1 MRGLMNTLMEL
12 KHIVLIDFV
21 LNNTDHYRH
30 DVVGLEDESQLKNL
44 LQSCIEFVIKNEKS
58 QFEMSYFQDKPD
70 FPFTLEH
77 KKSWVLDS
85 NKEETILTSKTNYPC
100 FRITLEN
107 IVKNSKLYCT
117 VYSFDQANINWFS
130 EFSKDVLVDKINS
143 TAIAVEH
150 FREILEERD
159 ISPDKTNL
167 KVITKVEHP
176 SNKKTLEKTD
186 LSVTEYCYSLL
197 QKLKDEPKGTATH
210 FKFIEHPLFE
220 TNYPGKLL
228 TQYWLVADKSVRK

>member
-1 MRGLMNTLMEL
+1 MNTLMEL
-12 KHIVLIDFV
+12 KHIVLLDFV
-21 LNNTDHYRH
+21 LNNTDHYRQ
-30 DVVGLEDESQLKNL
+30 DVVGLEDDDNLKNL

-58 QFEMSYFQDKPD
+58 QFEMSYFPDKPD

-77 KKSWVLDS
+77 AKSWALDP
-85 NKEETILTSKTNYPC
+85 NNEETLEKSKMTYPC
-100 FRITLEN
+100 FRITVEN
-107 IVKNSKLYCT
+107 LNKNSKLYFT
-117 VYSFDQANINWFS
+117 IYSFDGANINWFS
-130 EFSKDVLVDKINS
+130 EFSKNVLVEKINP

-150 FREILEERD
+150 FREILDERD
-159 ISPDKTNL
+159 LNLDKTNL

-176 SNKKTLEKTD
+176 SNKKTLEKTES
-186 LSVTEYCYSLL
+186 SVTEYCYTLL

-220 TNYPGKLL
+220 TNYPDKLL